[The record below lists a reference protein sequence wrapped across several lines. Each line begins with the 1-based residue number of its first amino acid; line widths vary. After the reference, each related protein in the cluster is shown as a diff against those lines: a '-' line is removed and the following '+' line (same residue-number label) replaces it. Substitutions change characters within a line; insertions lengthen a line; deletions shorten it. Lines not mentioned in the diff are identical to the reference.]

1 MLSKD
6 HGSALIGESALG
18 CKESNPGR
26 WIVKQ
31 NAASKRGLLRRPV
44 ILVAIVI
51 VATLSG
57 VGLYLFQPW
66 KVFTSSTVDEALPS
80 VAAVTSAVPSSPPAP
95 ATSGPTGAPA
105 TSAPP
110 APPQPS
116 TLASGDFV
124 SQEHETRGKAAVLRL
139 ADGSRVLRLTGL
151 ASSDGPDLHIWL
163 TDQSAGGE
171 WGKYDDGRYLKLGK
185 LKATH
190 GNQNYAIP
198 AEAKLDGLRS
208 VVIWCDRFNVA
219 FGSAPL
225 TL

>member
-1 MLSKD
+1 MS
-6 HGSALIGESALG
+6 
-18 CKESNPGR
+18 
-26 WIVKQ
+26 
-31 NAASKRGLLRRPV
+31 
-44 ILVAIVI
+44 
-51 VATLSG
+51 

-66 KVFTSSTVDEALPS
+66 KLFTSSTLDEALP
-80 VAAVTSAVPSSPPAP
+80 AGVTSELAPTSAAAP
-95 ATSGPTGAPA
+95 ATSSGAPA
-105 TSAPP
+105 SPPPGSTAPSSVPGPPPP
-110 APPQPS
+110 AQPS
-116 TLASGDFV
+116 TLAGGDFV
-124 SQEHETRGKAAVLRL
+124 SQEHPTKGKATVLSL

-151 ASSDGPDLHIWL
+151 ASSDGPDLHVWL

-171 WGKYDDGRYLKLGK
+171 WGKYDDGRQVKLGK

-198 AEAKLDGLRS
+198 AGADLKGLRS

>member
-1 MLSKD
+1 MS
-6 HGSALIGESALG
+6 
-18 CKESNPGR
+18 
-26 WIVKQ
+26 
-31 NAASKRGLLRRPV
+31 
-44 ILVAIVI
+44 
-51 VATLSG
+51 

-66 KVFTSSTVDEALPS
+66 KLFTSSTLDEALP
-80 VAAVTSAVPSSPPAP
+80 AGVTSELAPTSTDTPVPSSAAP
-95 ATSGPTGAPA
+95 

-110 APPQPS
+110 AQPS
-116 TLASGDFV
+116 TLAAGDFV
-124 SQEHETRGKAAVLRL
+124 SQEHPTKGKATVHKL

-171 WGKYDDGRYLKLGK
+171 WGKYDDGRYVKLGK

>member
-1 MLSKD
+1 M
-6 HGSALIGESALG
+6 
-18 CKESNPGR
+18 
-26 WIVKQ
+26 
-31 NAASKRGLLRRPV
+31 
-44 ILVAIVI
+44 I
-51 VATLSG
+51 VATVLG

-66 KVFTSSTVDEALPS
+66 KLFTSSTVDEALP
-80 VAAVTSAVPSSPPAP
+80 
-95 ATSGPTGAPA
+95 TGAAAEAPLSPA
-105 TSAPP
+105 TSAPGSGAPGTGTPGADGPGAGGPGTGAPGAGQPGATTPP
-110 APPQPS
+110 AQPG
-116 TLASGDFV
+116 TLAAGDFV
-124 SQEHETRGKAAVLRL
+124 SQEHPTKGKAAVLRL

-151 ASSDGPDLHIWL
+151 ASSDGPDLHVWL

-171 WGKYDDGRYLKLGK
+171 WGKYDDGRFVKLGK

-198 AEAKLDGLRS
+198 ADANLDGLRS